1 MELKFAP
8 ELESFREEVRQFVEK
23 KIPTE
28 LKQRTRHEEFELTNE
43 EQKAYVRLLNE
54 QGGWSCPP
62 WPEEHGGPGWSH
74 EQQYVFERE
83 LALRDAPRVPLFGS
97 NMLGAAVL
105 EFGSTEQKSY
115 FLPKIVAGEMIWCQG
130 YSEPGAGSD
139 LASLQCRA
147 VREGDEYIINGSK
160 LWTSDGHNA
169 DWMFGLFRTDNSGKK
184 QFGITVLLLPMN
196 LPGLELK
203 SIGTFDGG
211 AETNATFF
219 DNVRVPVTNRLGEEN
234 QGWTVAKHILGNER
248 FGTAEV
254 SRSAASLARL
264 KTLARS
270 QTNGQVALI
279 NDDTFSQSI
288 GEVEVALPALEA
300 TEAGFLFGPGG
311 PDAMG
316 PEASMLKIQGTIV
329 QQRILELNMEA
340 IGYYG
345 LPDVPEQLEI
355 GYNQEQVG
363 PEATGYASRTYF
375 NMRKTS
381 IYSGSNEIQKNIIA
395 KAVLGL

>member
-8 ELESFREEVRQFVEK
+8 ELDSFREEVRRFVEE
-23 KIPTE
+23 KIPSE
-28 LKQRTRHEEFELTNE
+28 LKERTRHEEFELTNE
-43 EQKAYVRLLNE
+43 EQKEYVRLLNE

-62 WPEEHGGPGWSH
+62 WPTERGGPGWSH

-83 LALRDAPRVPLFGS
+83 LALNDAPRVPLFGS

-105 EFGSTEQKSY
+105 EFGTEAQKSY
-115 FLPKIVAGEMIWCQG
+115 FLPKIVSGEIIWCQG

-147 VREGDEYIINGSK
+147 VREGDDYVINGSK

-169 DWMFGLFRTDNSGKK
+169 DWMFGLFRTDSSGKK

-196 LPGLELK
+196 TPGLELK

-219 DNVRVPVTNRLGEEN
+219 DNVRVPVANRLGEEN

-264 KTLARS
+264 KILASS
-270 QTNGQVALI
+270 QTNGRETLI
-279 NDDTFSQSI
+279 NDETFAQSMAEAEI
-288 GEVEVALPALEA
+288 ALTTLEA
-300 TEAGFLFGPGG
+300 TEHNFLFGSGG

-329 QQRILELNMEA
+329 QQRILELTMEA

-345 LPDVPEQLEI
+345 LPDVPEQLDS
-355 GYNQEQVG
+355 GNNQEQVG
-363 PEATGYASRTYF
+363 PEAAGYASRTYF

>member
-1 MELKFAP
+1 MEFKFAP
-8 ELESFREEVRQFVEK
+8 ELDSFREEVRRFVEE
-23 KIPTE
+23 KIPDHLRE
-28 LKQRTRHEEFELTNE
+28 RTRHEAFELTNE

-62 WPEEHGGPGWSH
+62 WPEEHGGPGWSQ

-83 LALRDAPRVPLFGS
+83 LALHDAPRVPLFGS

-105 EFGSTEQKSY
+105 EFGTEEQKTY
-115 FLPKIVAGEMIWCQG
+115 FLPQIVSGEMIWCQG

-147 VREGDEYIINGSK
+147 VREGDEYVINGSK

-184 QFGITVLLLPMN
+184 QFGITVLLLRMN
-196 LPGLELK
+196 SPGLELK

-219 DNVRVPVTNRLGEEN
+219 DDVRVPVANRLGEEN

-254 SRSAASLARL
+254 SRTAASLARL
-264 KTLARS
+264 KSLAATE
-270 QTNGQVALI
+270 TNRGQPLI
-279 NDDTFSQSI
+279 EDETFAQAIAEAEIS
-288 GEVEVALPALEA
+288 LTALEA
-300 TEAGFLFGPGG
+300 TESGFLFGPGG

-316 PEASMLKIQGTIV
+316 PEASMLKIQGHYRSATSSRAHDGSHRLL
-329 QQRILELNMEA
+329 RIA
-340 IGYYG
+340 
-345 LPDVPEQLEI
+345 
-355 GYNQEQVG
+355 
-363 PEATGYASRTYF
+363 
-375 NMRKTS
+375 
-381 IYSGSNEIQKNIIA
+381 
-395 KAVLGL
+395 